1 MSALPSPS
9 IQLAR
14 SLNVVPLDEL
24 PAMSAFQLFSSQM
37 ESGST
42 EAAVDAMKRVPIVA
56 RAMNRDDA
64 SSKLIPYLTTIAL
77 KQPPYP
83 DELLLLLGQ
92 QLPEVVALIGAK
104 CVTDVLPLL
113 ERLAA
118 VEETVVRDEAVSV
131 FQNITEQHVES
142 NSGATETLQAL
153 VGVAKRLAGADWF
166 TAKVSACGTIAP
178 ILAVLNKIT
187 PPPSNAAA
195 TSTELL
201 HLYREL
207 CHDDTPMVRRAAA
220 KHLGKC
226 FCQAGPTQAGK
237 EFALQTLP
245 VLQRDEQDSVRLLA
259 AAALADAGP
268 EFGKSN
274 PQWTSQHWLPL
285 LKDGSTDMSWY
296 VNLLL
301 APLIS

>member
-1 MSALPSPS
+1 MSAAPISLTPPS

-14 SLNVVPLDEL
+14 SLNVVGIDEL
-24 PAMSAFQLFSSQM
+24 PAMSAFQLFTSQM

-42 EAAVDAMKRVPIVA
+42 EAAVDAMKRLPVVA
-56 RAMNRDDA
+56 KAIGKEES
-64 SSKLIPYLTTIAL
+64 SSKLVPYLIQIGL

-92 QLPEVVALIGAK
+92 QLPEVVALIGPK

-118 VEETVVRDEAVSV
+118 VEETVVREQAVTV
-131 FQNITEQHVES
+131 MKKLTEEYVDGS
-142 NSGATETLQAL
+142 SDSLSAL

-178 ILAVLNKIT
+178 ILAVLNKQ
-187 PPPSNAAA
+187 PAANNSQQ
-195 TSTELL
+195 TTTELL

-220 KHLGKC
+220 KYLGQC
-226 FCQAGPTQAGK
+226 FKEAGPTTQGK

-245 VLQRDEQDSVRLLA
+245 ILQRDEQDSVRLLA
-259 AAALADAGP
+259 AAALGNAGT
-268 EFGKSN
+268 EFGTSN
-274 PQWTSQHWLPL
+274 QQWTVQHWLPL
-285 LKDGSTDMSWY
+285 VKDGSTDMSWC
-296 VNLLL
+296 VLFCLCL
-301 APLIS
+301 F

>member
-1 MSALPSPS
+1 MSVLTPPS

-14 SLNVVPLDEL
+14 SLDGVALDEL
-24 PAMSAFQLFSSQM
+24 PKMSAFQLFTSQM

-42 EAAVDAMKRVPIVA
+42 EASVDAMKRLGVVA
-56 RAMNRDDA
+56 RSMGKDETN
-64 SSKLIPYLTTIAL
+64 SKLLPYLTNVAL
-77 KQPPYP
+77 KQPPHP

-92 QLPEVVALIGAK
+92 QLVDVVAFLGGGPK
-104 CVTDVLPLL
+104 VVGDLLPLL

-118 VEETVVRDEAVSV
+118 VEETVVRDQAVAVLKLLAEEYVVVEGGSTSAAAEA
-131 FQNITEQHVES
+131 
-142 NSGATETLQAL
+142 LQAL

-178 ILAVLNKIT
+178 IL
-187 PPPSNAAA
+187 NALARQNASGGQA
-195 TSTELL
+195 TTNELL

-220 KHLGKC
+220 RYLGDC
-226 FCQAGPTQAGK
+226 LREAGPTPQGK

-259 AAALADAGP
+259 GAALARAGP

-285 LKDGSTDMSWY
+285 LKESSTDMSW
-296 VNLLL
+296 
-301 APLIS
+301 